1 MENFLNLK
9 DINLEV
15 RKGEFICVIGDVGAG
30 KSSLFSA
37 INGDMIFV
45 PEIFIASRSEVK
57 RSTEYYK
64 NLTDELLN
72 CSISDA
78 PLNVQG

>member
-9 DINLEV
+9 EINLEV

-45 PEIFIASRSEVK
+45 PKNLIDTGSDVK
-57 RSTEYYK
+57 HSTEYYK

-72 CSISDA
+72 GSISDA

>member
-9 DINLEV
+9 EINLEV

-30 KSSLFSA
+30 KSSLLSA

-45 PEIFIASRSEVK
+45 PKNVIDSASNFK
-57 RSTEYYK
+57 PSTEYYK
-64 NLTDELLN
+64 NLTNELPN
-72 CSISDA
+72 GWISDA

>member
-9 DINLEV
+9 EINLEV

-45 PEIFIASRSEVK
+45 PKNVIDSASNFK
-57 RSTEYYK
+57 PSTEYYK
-64 NLTDELLN
+64 NLTNELPN
-72 CSISDA
+72 GWISDA

>member
-1 MENFLNLK
+1 MKTFLNLK

-45 PEIFIASRSEVK
+45 PEDVINKALDKSHDSQFFK
-57 RSTEYYK
+57 D
-64 NLTDELLN
+64 LT
-72 CSISDA
+72 I
-78 PLNVQG
+78 

>member
-1 MENFLNLK
+1 MQNFLNLK

-30 KSSLFSA
+30 KSSLFNA

-45 PEIFIASRSEVK
+45 P
-57 RSTEYYK
+57 
-64 NLTDELLN
+64 
-72 CSISDA
+72 
-78 PLNVQG
+78 